1 MIPGLGRSPG
11 EGNGYSLQYFFLG
24 ESHGQRILVGY
35 SPWGRE
41 ESDMTEKL
49 THHYHFYNIGNRT
62 GKSEESQL
70 PLLILRLKKYMKN
83 QFHVTVE

>member
-1 MIPGLGRSPG
+1 M
-11 EGNGYSLQYFFLG
+11 
-24 ESHGQRILVGY
+24 GY

-62 GKSEESQL
+62 GKSEESPL